1 MIVDIGRYPDDR
13 SPDVLIIGAGIAG
26 LAAAR
31 DLAAA
36 GRPVTML
43 EARDRVGGR
52 IFTHRDSA
60 SPIPVELGAEFVHGE
75 SPELWK
81 IADKLPARPY
91 EVTEHHWYFENR
103 RLSTSSD
110 YWEKIESLMRRM
122 KSAKT
127 DQSFKDF
134 LDSQPD
140 DQETQRA
147 KAMAVSY
154 VEGFEAANI
163 ERIGIQ
169 GLTRENEASAE
180 IDGDKSFRFLTG
192 YDSLAHA
199 LRVEAEARG
208 AIIHFN
214 ARVKEINWA
223 SGDIKIICE
232 RAGSVD
238 DGSANNPAT
247 SVEPLRFI
255 APAVLITL
263 PLGILQTAPEKA
275 GAVRFTPELPVAKRR
290 AIDVLAMGNVVKIV
304 MCFRD
309 RFWEEVKLSDQE
321 NKTANFADFAFM
333 HCPDAPFPTWWTQL
347 PVRAPVLVGW
357 VGGPRAERLLPRRD
371 ADQVVSTSNAEG
383 GKTTQVE
390 SNSPIV
396 NEAITSLMHI
406 FNLSPD
412 AIRSQ
417 LQAAYFHDWRDD
429 AYARGAYSYVPVD
442 GLKAQELLS
451 QPLNNKLFFAGEATA
466 VGHVGTVHG
475 AIKSGQRAAKEIIM
489 AVV

>member
-1 MIVDIGRYPDDR
+1 MSEAGATGSIAV
-13 SPDVLIIGAGIAG
+13 IGAGIAG

-36 GRPVTML
+36 GRPVTLL

-52 IFTHRDSA
+52 IFTHRDST
-60 SPIPVELGAEFVHGE
+60 SPIPIELGAEFVHGE
-75 SPELWK
+75 SPELWQ
-81 IADKLPARPY
+81 IADKLSAKPY
-91 EVTEHHWYFENR
+91 EVAERHWYFENGK
-103 RLSTSSD
+103 LSRSSD
-110 YWEKIESLMRRM
+110 FWEKIEGLMLRM

-147 KAMAVSY
+147 KAMAVRY

-180 IDGDKSFRFLTG
+180 IDGDKSFRFFTG

-214 ARVKEINWA
+214 AIVKEINWA
-223 SGDIKIICE
+223 SGDIKLICE
-232 RAGSVD
+232 RAGSVYD
-238 DGSANNPAT
+238 RSANNPAT
-247 SVEPLRFI
+247 SEPSSFT

-263 PLGILQTAPEKA
+263 PLGVLQTAPEKA
-275 GAVRFTPELPVAKRR
+275 GAVRFTPELPAAKQA

-304 MCFRD
+304 MCFRE

-371 ADQVVSTSNAEG
+371 ADQVASRPKAEDN
-383 GKTTQVE
+383 KTTPGE
-390 SNSPIV
+390 SDSVIV

-412 AIRSQ
+412 AIRTQ
-417 LQAAYFHDWRDD
+417 LQAAYFHDWRADPF
-429 AYARGAYSYVPVD
+429 ARGAYSYVPVD

-451 QPLNNKLFFAGEATA
+451 QPLDNKLFFAGEALS
-466 VGHVGTVHG
+466 VGHIGTVHG
-475 AIKSGQRAAKEIIM
+475 AIQSGKRAAKEILSS
-489 AVV
+489 VR